1 MNQQHES
8 LTLLEESATPQVV
21 ESLYHTGLL
30 SQYGRE
36 VGMDLLYPNKQWGY
50 WIGNLLLIL
59 GWAFILSGIIY
70 FFAFNWHKMSS
81 AYKFSSIQVLILV
94 CLAGAWAHSIDNLK
108 GKLFLTGGCI
118 LIGVFLAVFGQIY
131 QTGADSYLLF
141 LGWAAIIAPFVMIG
155 QFAPLWAIWLLLI
168 NITVVLFWEQGL
180 SISSDE
186 QSYLFIVL
194 LVLNGTALVLREIL
208 FNLKIECFQG
218 RWHRI
223 LLCLS
228 ILLISFIPISSY
240 IMGKWYYSSLSL
252 PMSALI
258 GFLIQMSFLY
268 FYRFEHRDRWV
279 FAMTLLS
286 LSIITCELGYKF
298 LSMLSLDKTLD
309 FLFMTIIILT
319 VFSASAYILR
329 KR

>member
-1 MNQQHES
+1 MNQHHDS
-8 LTLLEESATPQVV
+8 ITLLEESAAPEVI
-21 ESLYHTGLL
+21 ESLYRTGLL
-30 SQYGRE
+30 SQQGRE

-59 GWAFILSGIIY
+59 GWVFILSGIIY

-108 GKLFLTGGCI
+108 GKLFLTGGCV

-141 LGWAAIIAPFVMIG
+141 LGWAAIIAPFVIIG
-155 QFAPLWAIWLLLI
+155 QFAPLWAIWMLLV
-168 NITVVLFWEQGL
+168 NIAVVLFWEQGL
-180 SISSDE
+180 SISGEDK
-186 QSYLFIVL
+186 SYLLIVL
-194 LVLNGTALVLREIL
+194 LLLNGAALVLREIL
-208 FNLKIECFQG
+208 FNHKIECLQG

-228 ILLISFIPISSY
+228 ILIISFIPISLY
-240 IMGKWYYSSLSL
+240 IMDKGYDHTPLML
-252 PMSALI
+252 TALV
-258 GFLIQMSFLY
+258 GFLMQMSFLF
-268 FYRFEHRDRWV
+268 FYRFTHRDRWV

-286 LSIITCELGYKF
+286 LSIITCEIGYKF

-309 FLFMTIIILT
+309 FLLMTVIILT
-319 VFSASAYILR
+319 VFSVSAYILR

>member
-1 MNQQHES
+1 MNQHHDS
-8 LTLLEESATPQVV
+8 ITLLEESAAPEVI
-21 ESLYHTGLL
+21 ESLYRTGLL
-30 SQYGRE
+30 SQQGRE

-59 GWAFILSGIIY
+59 GWVFILSGIIY

-108 GKLFLTGGCI
+108 GKLFLTGGCV

-141 LGWAAIIAPFVMIG
+141 LGWAAIIAPFVIIG
-155 QFAPLWAIWLLLI
+155 QFAPLWAIWMLLV

-180 SISSDE
+180 SISGEDK
-186 QSYLFIVL
+186 SYLLIVL
-194 LVLNGTALVLREIL
+194 LLLNGAALVLREIL
-208 FNLKIECFQG
+208 FNHKIECLQG

-228 ILLISFIPISSY
+228 ILIISFIPISLY
-240 IMGKWYYSSLSL
+240 IMDKGYDHTPLML
-252 PMSALI
+252 TALV
-258 GFLIQMSFLY
+258 GFLMQMSFLF
-268 FYRFEHRDRWV
+268 FYRFTHRDRWV

-286 LSIITCELGYKF
+286 LSIITCEIGYKF

-309 FLFMTIIILT
+309 FLLMTVIILT
-319 VFSASAYILR
+319 VFSVSAYILR

>member
-1 MNQQHES
+1 MNQHHES
-8 LTLLEESATPQVV
+8 ITLLEESAAPEVI
-21 ESLYHTGLL
+21 ESLYRTGLL
-30 SQYGRE
+30 SQQGRE

-59 GWAFILSGIIY
+59 GWVFILSGIIY

-81 AYKFSSIQVLILV
+81 AYKFSSVQVLILV

-108 GKLFLTGGCI
+108 GKLFLTGGCV

-141 LGWAAIIAPFVMIG
+141 LGWAAIIAPFVIIG
-155 QFAPLWAIWLLLI
+155 QFAPLWAIWMLLI

-180 SISSDE
+180 SISVEDK
-186 QSYLFIVL
+186 SYLFIVL
-194 LVLNGTALVLREIL
+194 LLLNGSALVLREIL
-208 FNLKIECFQG
+208 FNRKIECLQG

-228 ILLISFIPISSY
+228 ILIISFIPISTY
-240 IMGKWYYSSLSL
+240 IMDKGYDNTPLML
-252 PMSALI
+252 TALV
-258 GFLIQMSFLY
+258 GFLMQMSFLF
-268 FYRFEHRDRWV
+268 FYRFTHRDRWV

-286 LSIITCELGYKF
+286 LSIIACEIGYKF

-309 FLFMTIIILT
+309 FLFMTVIILT
-319 VFSASAYILR
+319 VFSVSAYILR

>member
-1 MNQQHES
+1 M
-8 LTLLEESATPQVV
+8 LEESAAPEVI
-21 ESLYHTGLL
+21 ESLYRTGLL
-30 SQYGRE
+30 SQQGRE
-36 VGMDLLYPNKQWGY
+36 VGMDLLYPNKQWGH

-59 GWAFILSGIIY
+59 GWVFILSGIIY

-108 GKLFLTGGCI
+108 GKLFLTGGCV

-141 LGWAAIIAPFVMIG
+141 LGWAAIIAPFVIIS

-180 SISSDE
+180 SIPGE
-186 QSYLFIVL
+186 QQSYLLIVL
-194 LVLNGTALVLREIL
+194 LILNGSALVLREIL
-208 FNLKIECFQG
+208 FNRKIECLQG

-228 ILLISFIPISSY
+228 ILIISFIPISMY
-240 IMGKWYYSSLSL
+240 IMDKGNDHTSLMLTASV
-252 PMSALI
+252 
-258 GFLIQMSFLY
+258 GFLMQMSFLY
-268 FYRFEHRDRWV
+268 FYRFTHRDRWV

-286 LSIITCELGYKF
+286 LSIITCEIGYKF
-298 LSMLSLDKTLD
+298 LSMLSLNKTLD
-309 FLFMTIIILT
+309 FLFMTVIILT
-319 VFSASAYILR
+319 VFSVSAYILR